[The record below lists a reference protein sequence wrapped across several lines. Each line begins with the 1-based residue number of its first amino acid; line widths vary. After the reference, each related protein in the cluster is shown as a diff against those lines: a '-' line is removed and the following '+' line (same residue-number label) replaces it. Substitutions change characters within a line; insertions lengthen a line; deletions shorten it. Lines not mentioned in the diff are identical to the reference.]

1 MEVVSLL
8 VDIGAF
14 VAPLVGGILSAVCTG
29 VGVYVAI
36 SNRLAVVET
45 KLDVL
50 DEKQDKHNN
59 LIERMALVE
68 QDDKAQWRRID
79 EVRGEMETIRRE
91 LQ

>member
-36 SNRLAVVET
+36 SNRLAIVET
-45 KLDVL
+45 KIDVL